1 LIWRL
6 INRNKMQKLVI
17 YILLLSIFFASCSRK
32 KNVEVV
38 EVAKQT
44 EVDSVYKLM
53 NSNEFDAE
61 WFSAK
66 FKGTYHRPD
75 DNQMFNGQIR
85 IRKDSLIWVSITAVM
100 GIEVFRVQIM
110 PDSLTFINRLEKT
123 YITSSTDYL
132 RKRVGVDV
140 DFEML
145 ESVIL
150 GNDFPYYQ
158 TDVFKLSNRG
168 ENYLLSTFSRRK
180 IKKQNN
186 DVVKGSRILMQNIL
200 IDKNTYKIN
209 KQTVKVVGDD
219 RTKLRIYYD
228 NFEMVEGQLFPHKII
243 IKYKEDNKTFIEFN
257 FSNIEINNKLR
268 FPFKISKKYSQE
280 KIEDRKKAQK
290 NKKLN

>member
-1 LIWRL
+1 
-6 INRNKMQKLVI
+6 MQKLVLF
-17 YILLLSIFFASCSRK
+17 ILLLSIFFASCSRK
-32 KNVEVV
+32 KEVETGEFV
-38 EVAKQT
+38 KQT

-53 NSNEFDAE
+53 SDNKFEAD
-61 WFSAK
+61 WFNGK

-85 IRKDSLIWVSITAVM
+85 IRKDSLIWISITAVM
-100 GIEVFRVQIM
+100 GIEVFRIEIK

-132 RKRVGVDV
+132 RKRIGVDV

-168 ENYLLSTFSRRK
+168 ENYLLSTISRRK
-180 IKKQNN
+180 IKKHSE
-186 DVVKGSRILMQNIL
+186 DVIANSRILMQNIL
-200 IDKNTYKIN
+200 IDKFTYKIN

-219 RTKLRIYYD
+219 KTKLRIYYSD
-228 NFEMVEGQLFPHKII
+228 FEMVQNQLFPHKMI
-243 IKYKEDNKTFIEFN
+243 IKYKEDNKTYIEFD
-257 FSNIEINNKLR
+257 FSNIEIDTKLR
-268 FPFKISKKYSQE
+268 FPFKISKKYKQE
-280 KIEDRKKAQK
+280 KIEDRKKVQK

>member
-1 LIWRL
+1 
-6 INRNKMQKLVI
+6 MQKIIL
-17 YILLLSIFFASCSRK
+17 YILLLSMFFASCSRK
-32 KNVEVV
+32 KNVESADIVSH
-38 EVAKQT
+38 T
-44 EVDSVYKLM
+44 EVDSVYKLL
-53 NSNEFDAE
+53 NDNKFEAE

-75 DNQMFNGQIR
+75 DNKMFNGQIR

-100 GIEVFRVQIM
+100 GIEVFRVEIE

-140 DFEML
+140 DFDML

-158 TDVFKLSNRG
+158 TDVFKLSDRG
-168 ENYLLSTFSRRK
+168 ENYLLSTISRSK
-180 IKKQNN
+180 IKKHSG
-186 DVVKGSRILMQNIL
+186 DVIKGSRILMQNIL
-200 IDKNTYKIN
+200 VDKETYKIN

-219 RTKLRIYYD
+219 RTKLRIQYD
-228 NFEMVEGQLFPHKII
+228 NFKMVQGQLFPHKII
-243 IKYKEDNKTFIEFN
+243 IRYKEDNKTFMEFN
-257 FSNIEINNKLR
+257 FSNIEIDNKLR

-280 KIEDRKKAQK
+280 KIEDRKRVQK
-290 NKKLN
+290 NKGLN